1 MLDGPDVTLTAP
13 DDEFFGLKPNAR
25 RRGPRIELPPLAEL
39 EAGFKPYDGHEALVV
54 RTALI
59 RPESYR
65 GEENRR
71 PYVGSTYA
79 AAKLVR
85 HLALYD
91 QEVLVTIAVDQQM
104 KVSAFHEV
112 HIGTMSSAYAQARQ
126 VLKVGLIVGATGII
140 MVHNHPSGDPT
151 PSEEDGAM
159 TAAVEFAGKVLGL
172 QVFDHLVVA
181 ERGFADFSSKQI
193 SGWPDRNRAG
203 RPGPILGDFPP
214 GVLRAYREPVNI
226 SGFSYY

>member
-1 MLDGPDVTLTAP
+1 LR
-13 DDEFFGLKPNAR
+13 PNAAR
-25 RRGPRIELPPLAEL
+25 RRRLEFPDLGEL

-65 GEENRR
+65 GEETRR

-79 AAKLVR
+79 AARLVR

-91 QEVLVTIAVDQQM
+91 QEVVVTIAVDQQM

-126 VLKVGLIVGATGII
+126 VLKVGLLVGATGII

-151 PSEEDGAM
+151 PSEDDGRM
-159 TAAVEFAGKVLGL
+159 TANVEFAGRLLGL
-172 QVFDHLVVA
+172 EVFDHIIVA
-181 ERGFADFSSKQI
+181 ERGFSDFSSKQI
-193 SGWPDRNRAG
+193 SGWPERAG
-203 RPGPILGDFPP
+203 RPGPMLGGFPP
-214 GVLRAYREPVNI
+214 VVLSAYEEPIRV
-226 SGFSYY
+226 SGFSYR